1 MQALEGLVV
10 LDFNGIYPGAFSA
23 MLLGD
28 FGADVIRIDRPPVS
42 SGGMQMDYATEEAAA
57 YTTVHR
63 NKRSIVLDMKSD
75 GGQAVLQKLAAK
87 ADILIEGF
95 RPGVMGRLK
104 ADYDTLSEINPG
116 LIYCS
121 LSGFGTSGPY
131 VNAPAHDMNYISIG
145 GVLSVIGERNG
156 YPVLPSNYI
165 ADLGGAAL
173 HGLVGIL
180 MALQARERTGRGQ
193 HIDIAYLDTVVSLL
207 SLEAPHYFR
216 SGRVP
221 RRGETVLTGS
231 VPWVKVYKCGD
242 GEYVTI
248 ACLEPH
254 FWVNLCR
261 LLDREDLIEYQG
273 SVRSQE
279 ELDDVSAQL
288 AEVFLSRTR
297 DEWTAFFRG
306 EDVCFGPVNYFD
318 ETFSD
323 PQVLHREM
331 VVEKEHPTIG
341 KVRQVGMP
349 IKLSH
354 TPSRIDSLGVPE
366 GTHTEEIMGELG
378 YDGDEIDSLV
388 LAGAIGRSA

>member
-1 MQALEGLVV
+1 MQALEGLAV
-10 LDFNGIYPGAFSA
+10 LDLNGIYPGAFTG
-23 MLLGD
+23 MFLGD
-28 FGADVIRIDRPPVS
+28 FGADVIRIDRPVVS
-42 SGGMQMDYATEEAAA
+42 SGGMQFDYATEEAAA

-63 NKRSIVLDMKSD
+63 NKRSIVLDMKSE
-75 GGQAVLQKLAAK
+75 GGQGVLHKLAAK

-95 RPGVMGRLK
+95 RPDVMARLN
-104 ADYDTLSEINPG
+104 ADYATLSEINSR

-131 VNAPAHDMNYISIG
+131 VNTPAHDMNYISIG
-145 GVLSVIGERNG
+145 GVLSVIGEKNG
-156 YPVLPSNYI
+156 YPALPSNFI

-193 HIDIAYLDTVVSLL
+193 HIDIAYLDSVISLL
-207 SLEAPHYFR
+207 SLEAPYYFR

-242 GEYVTI
+242 GEYITI

-261 LLDREDLIEYQG
+261 LLGREDLIAYQG
-273 SVRSQE
+273 SERSQE

-288 AEVFLSRTR
+288 AEIFLTRSR
-297 DEWTAFFRG
+297 DEWTEFFSG

-323 PQVLHREM
+323 PQVIHREM
-331 VVEKEHPTIG
+331 VVEKEHPTLG
-341 KVRQVGMP
+341 KVRQVGMAV
-349 IKLSH
+349 KLSD

-366 GTHTEEIMGELG
+366 GTHTDEILAELG
-378 YDGDEIDSLV
+378 YGNSEIDGLV
-388 LAGAIGRSA
+388 QSGAVGRSA

>member
-23 MLLGD
+23 MLLAD
-28 FGADVIRIDRPPVS
+28 FGADVIRIDRPVGS
-42 SGGMQMDYATEEAAA
+42 SGGMQFDYTTEEQAA

-63 NKRSIVLDMKSD
+63 NKRSIILDMKSED
-75 GGQAVLQKLAAK
+75 GQEVVRKLAAK
-87 ADILIEGF
+87 ADVLVEGF
-95 RPGVMGRLK
+95 RPGVMARLN
-104 ADYDTLSEINPG
+104 ADYAALSQINPR
-116 LIYCS
+116 LVYCS

-131 VNAPAHDMNYISIG
+131 VNKPGHDMNYISIG

-193 HIDIAYLDTVVSLL
+193 HIDISYLDTVVSLL

-231 VPWVKVYKCGD
+231 VPWVKVYKCAD
-242 GEYVTI
+242 NEYITI

-261 LLDREDLIEYQG
+261 LLGRQDLIAYQR
-273 SVRSQE
+273 SAHSQE

-288 AEVFLSRTR
+288 AEIFLKRSR
-297 DEWTAFFRG
+297 DEWTAFFSG
-306 EDVCFGPVNYFD
+306 KDVCFGPVNDFD

-331 VVEKEHPTIG
+331 VVEMDHPTVG
-341 KVRQVGMP
+341 KVRQVGMA
-349 IKLSH
+349 IKLSD
-354 TPSRIDSLGVPE
+354 TPPRIDSLGASE
-366 GTHTEEIMGELG
+366 GAHTNEIMAELG
-378 YDGDEIDSLV
+378 YSSSEIDRLV
-388 LAGAIGRSA
+388 HSGAVGREA